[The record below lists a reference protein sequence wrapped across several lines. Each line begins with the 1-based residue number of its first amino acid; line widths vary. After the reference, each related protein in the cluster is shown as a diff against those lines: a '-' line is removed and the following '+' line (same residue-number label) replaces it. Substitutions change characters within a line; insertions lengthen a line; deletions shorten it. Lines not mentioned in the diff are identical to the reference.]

1 MADTEEVIEK
11 GELENTKVRR
21 EDIIESEMF

>member
-11 GELENTKVRR
+11 GELENTKVRG
-21 EDIIESEMF
+21 EDIIETEMF